1 MNERDENLLLNI
13 KDEAEILLKM
23 TEGYDLQDFLTN
35 EMMKCAVSMAL
46 INIGESVK
54 KLSEEL
60 KQMNQTIPWS
70 EIIGLR
76 NIAAHGYQI
85 LQMEDIWGTATE
97 SVPVLLEQVKDIL
110 HAEEVER
117 EK

>member
-13 KDEAEILLKM
+13 KDEAEILIEM
-23 TEGYDLQDFLTN
+23 TEGYDLQSFLES
-35 EMMKCAVSMAL
+35 EMLKRAVSMAL

-54 KLSEEL
+54 GISEEL
-60 KQMNQTIPWS
+60 KQVNQTIPWS

-97 SVPVLLEQVKDIL
+97 KVPELLEQVNGIL
-110 HAEEVER
+110 HAEEIES

>member
-1 MNERDENLLLNI
+1 
-13 KDEAEILLKM
+13 M
-23 TEGYDLQDFLTN
+23 TEGYDLKDFLTN
-35 EMMKCAVSMAL
+35 EMLKRAVSMAL

-60 KQMNQTIPWS
+60 KQMNQTIPWN

-85 LQMEDIWGTATE
+85 CRWRTSGELLQKTFLNCW
-97 SVPVLLEQVKDIL
+97 S
-110 HAEEVER
+110 R
-117 EK
+117 